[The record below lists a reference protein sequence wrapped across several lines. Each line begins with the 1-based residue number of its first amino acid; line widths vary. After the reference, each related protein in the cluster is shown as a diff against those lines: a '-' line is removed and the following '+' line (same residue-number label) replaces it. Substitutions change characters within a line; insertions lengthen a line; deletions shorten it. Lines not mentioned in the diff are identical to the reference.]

1 MPAIIIVLILT
12 IVFIVIFG
20 LFFVNVIALSFLKLG
35 LTLPQTF
42 IAFLG
47 ILVGSYINIPVSHRR
62 IKVDDIHRT
71 PNPFFYYPPQY
82 AEQVVY
88 VNLGGAIIPVLLS
101 LFFLPHAPAIP
112 TLIATLVVTAI
123 SKLLARVIPGVGI
136 TMPAFIPP
144 IVSAILAVILAP
156 RNPAAVAYISGVLGT
171 LIGADL
177 LNLGK
182 LKEFGATSVSIGGAG
197 IFDGVFLVG
206 IFAALLA

>member
-1 MPAIIIVLILT
+1 MPAVIVVLILAF
-12 IVFIVIFG
+12 VFIVVFG
-20 LFFVNVIALSFLKLG
+20 LFFINVIALSFLKLG

-47 ILVGSYINIPVSHRR
+47 ILLGSYINIPVSHRK
-62 IKVDDIHRT
+62 IKVDDIHRM

-112 TLIATLVVTAI
+112 TLIATIIITAI
-123 SKLLARVIPGVGI
+123 SKLLARVVPGVGI

-144 IVSAILAVILAP
+144 IISAILAVILAP
-156 RNPAAVAYISGVLGT
+156 RNPAGVAYISGVLGT